1 MLYNL
6 KNIKNANLNEMT
18 VLLRADVDVPL
29 SNGLVS
35 DDSRLNAWLPTL
47 EYLISQN
54 AKVIILGHLGRP
66 KPAVDYQ
73 QTIAE
78 NQKYSL
84 LPVANWIAQKLQGN
98 VEGAQFGEFVGW
110 KITSNISLLENVR
123 YFTEEEK
130 NDPGFAQKLALLGQ
144 VFVSDAFASSHRAH
158 ASTEGISHYLPAYAG
173 LRIFEEV
180 EVLSKLLE
188 NPTRPLCMILGGAKI
203 ETKLPLVEKMHSFAD
218 YVLVGGELAENDEVL
233 LKVQHE
239 KIEGQK
245 SALLVGELTE
255 DRKDITPKSIEN
267 FLQVAKLCQTIIWN
281 GPVGLVEEE
290 NSKQGSLNLAK
301 GLADIDCHKVIGGG
315 DTVAFL
321 KENGLLEKFT
331 YTSIGGGAML
341 EFLTGEKLPGLA
353 ALEEK

>member
-6 KNIKNANLNEMT
+6 KNVQNADLDGKT

-35 DDSRLNAWLPTL
+35 DDSRLNAWFKTL
-47 EYLISQN
+47 EYLLTKN
-54 AKVIILGHLGRP
+54 AKVIVLGHLGRP
-66 KPAVDYQ
+66 KPAENYQ
-73 QTIAE
+73 QTIEA

-84 LPVANWIAQKLQGN
+84 LPVANWIAQKLGGQ
-98 VEGAQFGEFVGW
+98 VQQAQFNEFVGW
-110 KITSNISLLENVR
+110 NITAQVSLLENVR
-123 YFTEEEK
+123 YFSEEEK
-130 NDPGFAQKLALLGQ
+130 NDPMFAQKLANLGQ
-144 VFVSDAFASSHRAH
+144 VFVSDAFASVHRAH
-158 ASTEGISHYLPAYAG
+158 ASTEGISHFLPSYSG

-180 EVLSKLLE
+180 DVLSKLLE
-188 NPTRPLCMILGGAKI
+188 NPVRPLCMILGGAKI

-239 KIEGQK
+239 QIHGQK
-245 SALLVGELTE
+245 SALLVAELTE
-255 DRKDITPKSIEN
+255 DRKDITPKSVEN
-267 FLQVAKLCQTIIWN
+267 FLQVANLCQTIIWN

-290 NSKQGSLNLAK
+290 ASKQGSLNLAK
-301 GLADIDCHKVIGGG
+301 GLAEINCYKVIGGG

-321 KENGLLEKFT
+321 KENGLLDKFT
-331 YTSIGGGAML
+331 YASIGGGAML
-341 EFLTGEKLPGLA
+341 EFLTGEKLPGLT